1 MAGAGASSP
10 DGKAATFIGGKET
23 LHLAAG
29 RLTLHLPAA
38 HSLKERRQAAR
49 SLTARL
55 RNKFNVAVAEAGA
68 DDRWQ
73 VLTLLLVAA
82 SNDAAHAREQVDEAA
97 DFVAEIRPDLELME
111 WTVEVISGV

>member
-10 DGKAATFIGGKET
+10 DGKAATFIRGKGS

-73 VLTLLLVAA
+73 VLTLLVVAA
-82 SNDAAHAREQVDEAA
+82 SNDAAHARGQVDEAA

>member
-1 MAGAGASSP
+1 MAVAGASSP
-10 DGKAATFIGGKET
+10 DGKAATFIRGKEI

-55 RNKFNVAVAEAGA
+55 RNKFNVAVAEAGE

-73 VLTLLLVAA
+73 VLTLLVCAV
-82 SNDAAHAREQVDEAA
+82 SNDAAHAQEQVAAAA
-97 DFVAEIRPDLELME
+97 DFAAEIRPDLELME

>member
-10 DGKAATFIGGKET
+10 DGKAAAFSRGKDS

-55 RNKFNVAVAEAGA
+55 RNKFNVAVAEAGE

-73 VLTLLLVAA
+73 VLTLLLVSV
-82 SNDAAHAREQVDEAA
+82 SNDAAHARGQVEEAS